1 MEGERYQPGGLLPR
15 PGAEYQGLWVLE
27 EEALSQDTGAGF
39 CAGFNQA
46 GRGGDWQI
54 RCLSEIVYP
63 GGYVRRDL
71 RQIQPGYLK
80 ETSRHCGMETLMFI
94 SSGNIR
100 VYLALG
106 HTDMRKAINGLSVL
120 VEGSMQLDPFSGNLF
135 VFTNR
140 RRNILKILYWDRNGF
155 CLWQKR
161 LEKHRFRWPD
171 SYNEVVEIEGR
182 ELSWLLEGLD
192 TRGVKAHDRL
202 SYTSLV

>member
-1 MEGERYQPGGLLPR
+1 
-15 PGAEYQGLWVLE
+15 
-27 EEALSQDTGAGF
+27 
-39 CAGFNQA
+39 
-46 GRGGDWQI
+46 
-54 RCLSEIVYP
+54 
-63 GGYVRRDL
+63 
-71 RQIQPGYLK
+71 
-80 ETSRHCGMETLMFI
+80 MFI
-94 SSGNIR
+94 PPANMQ

-106 HTDMRKAINGLSVL
+106 RTDMRKAINGLSVL
-120 VEGSMQLDPFSGNLF
+120 VESSMQLDPFSGNLF

>member
-1 MEGERYQPGGLLPR
+1 
-15 PGAEYQGLWVLE
+15 
-27 EEALSQDTGAGF
+27 
-39 CAGFNQA
+39 
-46 GRGGDWQI
+46 
-54 RCLSEIVYP
+54 
-63 GGYVRRDL
+63 
-71 RQIQPGYLK
+71 
-80 ETSRHCGMETLMFI
+80 MFTA
-94 SSGNIR
+94 SSNIR

-140 RRNILKILYWDRNGF
+140 RRKILKILYWDRNGF

-161 LEKHRFRWPD
+161 LERHRFRWPD
-171 SYNEVVEIEGR
+171 TYQNVLEIDGR

-192 TRGVKAHDRL
+192 LRATKGHNKL

>member
-1 MEGERYQPGGLLPR
+1 
-15 PGAEYQGLWVLE
+15 
-27 EEALSQDTGAGF
+27 
-39 CAGFNQA
+39 
-46 GRGGDWQI
+46 
-54 RCLSEIVYP
+54 
-63 GGYVRRDL
+63 
-71 RQIQPGYLK
+71 
-80 ETSRHCGMETLMFI
+80 MFI
-94 SSGNIR
+94 PPANMQ

-120 VEGSMQLDPFSGNLF
+120 VENRMQLDPFSGNLF

-171 SYNEVVEIEGR
+171 SYNNEVVEIEGR